1 MSENEHG
8 VVYTKRWVV
17 DMILDLVGYI
27 PGTGIS
33 DRIIVEPSCG
43 CGAFMTA
50 IAERLADEIRPSGN
64 WEKLRRAAAGFD
76 IDPDSIATCAG
87 AVIQALINGGCPEAN
102 AQEIAHEWLHCADF
116 ILDDVPVC
124 DFIVGNPPYV
134 RSTDINR
141 EKRSAYCKA
150 LRSMTAGCDLYV
162 GFFDRGLDVLRP
174 GGQLCFICADRWLQ
188 NAYGRRLRQRVGSE
202 YNLETVV
209 RMHGVDA
216 FEDEVD
222 AYPSVTLVRNAP
234 AVGRL
239 KFVNCS
245 LDFSEYDVATVLNW
259 LNQPSGDL
267 LTERF
272 EAFEIER
279 PKLEECYPLGNSKL
293 VEFVTRAREK
303 LPCLEEAG
311 IRLGIGVATGC
322 DDVFITDNEH
332 LVEPD
337 RMMPLFYMRDHRRGD
352 IKGRWLV
359 NPWGADNDLVNLNRY
374 PRLQAYFET
383 HRSRLQRRH
392 VAQKNPSAWYRT
404 IDKVVPNLV
413 DRELLL
419 MPDMSMQPDPIL
431 SKGYY
436 PHHNCYWISSDE
448 WDLRALGGLLMAET
462 TRNFIDALGVKMR
475 GGTLRFQA
483 QYLRLVHLPRY
494 DQLNDFIR
502 NGLMTAFE
510 KKDRDAATYFAE
522 LAYGEA
528 MQ

>member
-17 DMILDLVGYI
+17 DIILDLVGYI

-279 PKLEECYPLGNSKL
+279 PK
-293 VEFVTRAREK
+293 
-303 LPCLEEAG
+303 EA
-311 IRLGIGVATGC
+311 LQ
-322 DDVFITDNEH
+322 NPH
-332 LVEPD
+332 L
-337 RMMPLFYMRDHRRGD
+337 
-352 IKGRWLV
+352 
-359 NPWGADNDLVNLNRY
+359 
-374 PRLQAYFET
+374 
-383 HRSRLQRRH
+383 
-392 VAQKNPSAWYRT
+392 
-404 IDKVVPNLV
+404 
-413 DRELLL
+413 
-419 MPDMSMQPDPIL
+419 
-431 SKGYY
+431 
-436 PHHNCYWISSDE
+436 
-448 WDLRALGGLLMAET
+448 
-462 TRNFIDALGVKMR
+462 
-475 GGTLRFQA
+475 
-483 QYLRLVHLPRY
+483 
-494 DQLNDFIR
+494 
-502 NGLMTAFE
+502 
-510 KKDRDAATYFAE
+510 
-522 LAYGEA
+522 
-528 MQ
+528 

>member
-1 MSENEHG
+1 MFH
-8 VVYTKRWVV
+8 
-17 DMILDLVGYI
+17 
-27 PGTGIS
+27 
-33 DRIIVEPSCG
+33 
-43 CGAFMTA
+43 
-50 IAERLADEIRPSGN
+50 
-64 WEKLRRAAAGFD
+64 
-76 IDPDSIATCAG
+76 
-87 AVIQALINGGCPEAN
+87 
-102 AQEIAHEWLHCADF
+102 
-116 ILDDVPVC
+116 
-124 DFIVGNPPYV
+124 
-134 RSTDINR
+134 
-141 EKRSAYCKA
+141 SAW
-150 LRSMTAGCDLYV
+150 
-162 GFFDRGLDVLRP
+162 
-174 GGQLCFICADRWLQ
+174 Q
-188 NAYGRRLRQRVGSE
+188 QRV
-202 YNLETVV
+202 
-209 RMHGVDA
+209 
-216 FEDEVD
+216 
-222 AYPSVTLVRNAP
+222 
-234 AVGRL
+234 L
-239 KFVNCS
+239 KSF
-245 LDFSEYDVATVLNW
+245 
-259 LNQPSGDL
+259 
-267 LTERF
+267 
-272 EAFEIER
+272 